1 MIYFNTSRRNF
12 LTSTLLAGS
21 MVGPEAAS
29 GRKNRI
35 LVLGA
40 SGLTGGTIASTLD
53 RGPADIEVVRA
64 ARKKEQVEAW
74 KREGQQAVYLDL
86 DDARTFPAALEGIDR
101 LFLLTG
107 YTIAML
113 HQSKTIVDAAA
124 DSGVIF
130 IVHQGIFGD
139 GRSTDPHFAWHEMV
153 ERYIEGSGVAWA
165 HLHPHFFMQNILTT
179 LGLPNGQ
186 LRWPMG
192 DKRVGWIAGED
203 LAAVAAT
210 VLAEGPLAHAGKN
223 YFLSTEVLNGVEAA
237 AILSEA
243 LGRQIA
249 PVVPSDLVA
258 AFASGAVKS
267 PAGMEEN
274 YAKSQLEWAHQSFD
288 GRMDY
293 SVVVTTTVQDLLAR
307 PGMTLREWRRVI
319 ARRCWQRPAND
330 HPPTDKRK

>member
-1 MIYFNTSRRNF
+1 MN
-12 LTSTLLAGS
+12 
-21 MVGPEAAS
+21 MVDS
-29 GRKNRI
+29 NRKHRI

-40 SGLTGGTIASTLD
+40 SGLTGGAIASNLD
-53 RGPADIEVVRA
+53 NGPAGTEVVRA
-64 ARKKEQVEAW
+64 GRNKGRVEAW
-74 KREGQQAVYLDL
+74 KREGKQAVYLDL
-86 DDARTFPAALEGIDR
+86 DDARTFLAALQGIDR

-113 HQSKTIVDAAA
+113 HQSKTLVDAAA
-124 DSGVIF
+124 DAGVSF
-130 IVHQGIFGD
+130 IVHQGIFGN

-203 LAAVAAT
+203 LAAVAAK
-210 VLAEGPLAHAGKN
+210 VLAGGPAAHAGHN

-243 LGRQIA
+243 LGRRIA
-249 PVVPSDLVA
+249 PVVMTPSDMMA
-258 AFASGAVKS
+258 AFASGAAKP
-267 PAGMEEN
+267 PAGVEEN
-274 YAKSQLEWAHQSFD
+274 YAKSQLEWVHQTFD

-293 SVVVTTTVQDLLAR
+293 SAVATSTVQDLLGR
-307 PGMTLREWRRVI
+307 PALTLREWVSRHRE
-319 ARRCWQRPAND
+319 ALLAAASN
-330 HPPTDKRK
+330 